1 MNKREFLRQLE
12 DALAFELPEGMVRK
26 NYEYYSSYIDNEV
39 RSGRRIGEVM
49 DELGDP
55 GLIARSI
62 IDAAKSG
69 ADGIPFTADD
79 RDFRAEAVQAE
90 EAREGVIDSSC
101 GTFDEAG
108 NAACEEPRTTA
119 GGSEYGGSSRGSQWQ
134 TQGQT
139 QAGSQQTGGW
149 QPIHMHS
156 YRFGC
161 LTVLLVFFALT
172 VIISTLLTALA
183 PILLP
188 ILLVV
193 LIIWFL
199 RSISGGGR

>member
-26 NYEYYSSYIDNEV
+26 NYEYYSAYIDGEQ
-39 RSGRRIGEVM
+39 RKGRRLEDVM

-55 GLIARSI
+55 ALIARSI

-69 ADGIPFTADD
+69 EDGIPYTADD
-79 RDFRAEAVQAE
+79 RDFRAEAVRAE
-90 EAREGVIDSSC
+90 EAREGSIDGGC
-101 GTFDEAG
+101 GMFDEEG
-108 NAACEEPRTTA
+108 NAACEEPQTQ
-119 GGSEYGGSSRGSQWQ
+119 GSSYGDGSASGSQWQ
-134 TQGQT
+134 GQRT
-139 QAGSQQTGGW
+139 GRQAGGW
-149 QPIHMHS
+149 QPIHVHS

-161 LTVLLVFFALT
+161 LTAALIFFALL

-188 ILLVV
+188 ILMVAA
-193 LIIWFL
+193 IIWLL
-199 RSISGGGR
+199 RSISGGGK